1 MTEIR
6 AFKPYLVSAGA
17 ATTVVSPAYDSMSSS
32 ERLSY
37 RQTHPQNY
45 INVMRTTDDFPE
57 GERPSESRI
66 TAENIEELQKLHDSG
81 AFTLCKKEGVFV
93 YQVEIDGHT
102 QTGIVAEI
110 PIKEYGT
117 GVVRKHEETRKEH
130 ELRLVSYLNDVGA
143 SSSPVCL
150 AYESRVEI
158 NSVVDKVFL
167 DDPLLDFDL
176 PDGLRQK
183 LWQITD
189 ADTLA
194 QLREGFSNVA
204 ATYLTDG
211 HHRAAST
218 LRYAADCHAKGK
230 GDGPWD
236 YLLVVMFPAE
246 QLRVLPFN
254 RCVRDLG
261 SITEDQLLD
270 QIKTHFLL
278 EPVPAKESSLP
289 QRRGEFLMLVDD
301 HAYQLTRRTDSESS
315 SPVKSLDVSFLQDYL
330 LAPILGIQDA
340 RGDPRLD
347 YVTGDSG
354 LAGLIQRSQ
363 QGWRLGFACYP
374 TSMEELMAVADA
386 GEVMP
391 PKSTCFDPK
400 PRSGLF
406 LKIS

>member
-17 ATTVVSPAYDSMSSS
+17 APTVVSPAYDSMSSS

-406 LKIS
+406 LKMS

>member
-150 AYESRVEI
+150 AYKSRVDI
-158 NSVVDKVFL
+158 DGVVDKVFL

-301 HAYQLTRRTDSESS
+301 HAYQLIRRTDSESS

-406 LKIS
+406 LKMS

>member
-150 AYESRVEI
+150 AYKSRVDI
-158 NSVVDKVFL
+158 DGVVDKVFL

-301 HAYQLTRRTDSESS
+301 HAYQLTRRTDPKSS
-315 SPVKSLDVSFLQDYL
+315 SPVMNLDVSFLQDYL
-330 LAPILGIQDA
+330 LSPILGIQDA

-406 LKIS
+406 LKMS

>member
-110 PIKEYGT
+110 PIKEYET

-130 ELRLVSYLNDVGA
+130 ELRLVNYLNDVGA

-150 AYESRVEI
+150 AYKSRVDI
-158 NSVVDKVFL
+158 DGVVDKVFL

-270 QIKTHFLL
+270 QIKTHFFL
-278 EPVPAKESSLP
+278 EPVPAMESSLP

-406 LKIS
+406 LKMS

>member
-1 MTEIR
+1 
-6 AFKPYLVSAGA
+6 
-17 ATTVVSPAYDSMSSS
+17 
-32 ERLSY
+32 
-37 RQTHPQNY
+37 
-45 INVMRTTDDFPE
+45 
-57 GERPSESRI
+57 
-66 TAENIEELQKLHDSG
+66 QKLHDSG

-150 AYESRVEI
+150 AYKSRVEI

-406 LKIS
+406 LKMS

>member
-150 AYESRVEI
+150 AYKSRVDI
-158 NSVVDKVFL
+158 DGVVDKVFL

-406 LKIS
+406 LKMS

>member
-150 AYESRVEI
+150 AYKSRVEI

-406 LKIS
+406 LKMS

>member
-261 SITEDQLLD
+261 SITEEQLLD

-406 LKIS
+406 LKMS

>member
-1 MTEIR
+1 
-6 AFKPYLVSAGA
+6 
-17 ATTVVSPAYDSMSSS
+17 
-32 ERLSY
+32 
-37 RQTHPQNY
+37 
-45 INVMRTTDDFPE
+45 
-57 GERPSESRI
+57 
-66 TAENIEELQKLHDSG
+66 
-81 AFTLCKKEGVFV
+81 
-93 YQVEIDGHT
+93 
-102 QTGIVAEI
+102 
-110 PIKEYGT
+110 
-117 GVVRKHEETRKEH
+117 
-130 ELRLVSYLNDVGA
+130 
-143 SSSPVCL
+143 
-150 AYESRVEI
+150 
-158 NSVVDKVFL
+158 VVDKVFL

-406 LKIS
+406 LKMS

>member
-150 AYESRVEI
+150 AYKSTVEI

-406 LKIS
+406 LKMS

>member
-150 AYESRVEI
+150 AYKSRVDI
-158 NSVVDKVFL
+158 DGVVDKVFL

-347 YVTGDSG
+347 YMTGDSG

-406 LKIS
+406 LKMS

>member
-1 MTEIR
+1 MTEIH
-6 AFKPYLVSAGA
+6 AFKPYLVSAAA

-37 RQTHPQNY
+37 RQAHPENY

-57 GERPSESRI
+57 GERPSESQI
-66 TAENIEELQKLHDSG
+66 TAENIEELQKLRDSG
-81 AFTLCKKEGVFV
+81 AFTLCKEEGVFV
-93 YQVEIDGHT
+93 YQVEIDGHR

-110 PIKEYGT
+110 PIEEYGT

-150 AYESRVEI
+150 AYKSRVDI
-158 NSVVDKVFL
+158 DNLVNKVFL
-167 DDPLLDFDL
+167 DEPLLDFDL

-189 ADTLA
+189 AETLA
-194 QLREGFSNVA
+194 QLREGFSDVS

-218 LRYAADCHAKGK
+218 LRYAAGCHEKGK

-261 SITEDQLLD
+261 SITEHQLLD
-270 QIKTHFLL
+270 QIKTHFFL
-278 EPVPAKESSLP
+278 EPVPAMESSLP
-289 QRRGEFLMLVDD
+289 QRRGEFLMLVDGD
-301 HAYQLTRRTDSESS
+301 AYQLIRRTDFESS
-315 SPVKSLDVSFLQDYL
+315 SPVKNLDVSFLQDYL
-330 LAPILGIQDA
+330 LSPILGIQDA

-406 LKIS
+406 LKMS

>member
-110 PIKEYGT
+110 PIKEYET

-406 LKIS
+406 LKMS

>member
-150 AYESRVEI
+150 AYESRVDI
-158 NSVVDKVFL
+158 DGVVDKVFL

-406 LKIS
+406 LKMS

>member
-150 AYESRVEI
+150 AYKSRVDI
-158 NSVVDKVFL
+158 DGVVDKVFL

-261 SITEDQLLD
+261 SITEEQLLD

-406 LKIS
+406 LKMS

>member
-1 MTEIR
+1 MTEIH
-6 AFKPYLVSAGA
+6 AFKPYLVSAAA

-37 RQTHPQNY
+37 RQAHPENY

-57 GERPSESRI
+57 GERPSESQI
-66 TAENIEELQKLHDSG
+66 TAENIEELQKLRDSG
-81 AFTLCKKEGVFV
+81 AFTLCKEEGVFV
-93 YQVEIDGHT
+93 YQVEIDGHR

-110 PIKEYGT
+110 PIEEYGT

-150 AYESRVEI
+150 AYKSRVDI
-158 NSVVDKVFL
+158 DNLVNKVFL
-167 DDPLLDFDL
+167 DEPLLDFDL

-189 ADTLA
+189 AETLA
-194 QLREGFSNVA
+194 QLREGFSEVS

-218 LRYAADCHAKGK
+218 LRYAAGCHEKGK

-261 SITEDQLLD
+261 SITEHQLLD
-270 QIKTHFLL
+270 QIKTHFFL
-278 EPVPAKESSLP
+278 EPVPAMESSLP
-289 QRRGEFLMLVDD
+289 QRRGEFLMLVDGD
-301 HAYQLTRRTDSESS
+301 AY
-315 SPVKSLDVSFLQDYL
+315 
-330 LAPILGIQDA
+330 
-340 RGDPRLD
+340 
-347 YVTGDSG
+347 
-354 LAGLIQRSQ
+354 
-363 QGWRLGFACYP
+363 
-374 TSMEELMAVADA
+374 
-386 GEVMP
+386 
-391 PKSTCFDPK
+391 
-400 PRSGLF
+400 
-406 LKIS
+406 

>member
-406 LKIS
+406 LKMS

>member
-1 MTEIR
+1 
-6 AFKPYLVSAGA
+6 
-17 ATTVVSPAYDSMSSS
+17 
-32 ERLSY
+32 
-37 RQTHPQNY
+37 
-45 INVMRTTDDFPE
+45 MRTTDDFPE

-66 TAENIEELQKLHDSG
+66 TAENIEALQKLRDSG
-81 AFTLCKKEGVFV
+81 AFTLCKEEGVFV
-93 YQVEIDGHT
+93 YQVEIDGHR

-110 PIKEYGT
+110 PIKEYET

-130 ELRLVSYLNDVGA
+130 ELRLVSYLTDVGA

-150 AYESRVEI
+150 AYKSRVDI
-158 NSVVDKVFL
+158 DSVVDKVFS
-167 DDPLLDFDL
+167 DEPLLDFDL

-189 ADTLA
+189 AETLA
-194 QLREGFSNVA
+194 QLREGFGNVS

-218 LRYAADCHAKGK
+218 LRYAAGCHEKGK
-230 GDGPWD
+230 GNGPWD

-261 SITEDQLLD
+261 SITEEQLLD
-270 QIKTHFLL
+270 QIKTHFLV
-278 EPVPAKESSLP
+278 EPVPATESSLP

-301 HAYQLTRRTDSESS
+301 QAYQLTRQTDPKSL
-315 SPVKSLDVSFLQDYL
+315 SPVKNLDVSFLQDYL
-330 LAPILGIQDA
+330 LSPILGIQDA

-354 LAGLIQRSQ
+354 LAGLIQRSR

-406 LKIS
+406 LKMS